1 MPEEAAEE
9 QPEPASRG
17 TRRPKAGMID
27 LRGRCTTFDAV
38 ERVYGDEAA
47 VAEASRCLSCDLRE
61 FEVAVNG
68 SVCKDCGYCR
78 EVCSLGVFEQSGEF
92 NALGYRPAVAT
103 HTDKCIGCLRCLYIC
118 PDFAITVKG

>member
-1 MPEEAAEE
+1 MPETA
-9 QPEPASRG
+9 PRG
-17 TRRPKAGMID
+17 TRRLAAGTIGMHK
-27 LRGRCTTFDAV
+27 RRTTFAAV
-38 ERVYGDEAA
+38 ERVYGKAA
-47 VAEASRCLSCDLRE
+47 AIDEASRCLSCDLRE

-92 NALGYRPAVAT
+92 NALGYRPAVAA